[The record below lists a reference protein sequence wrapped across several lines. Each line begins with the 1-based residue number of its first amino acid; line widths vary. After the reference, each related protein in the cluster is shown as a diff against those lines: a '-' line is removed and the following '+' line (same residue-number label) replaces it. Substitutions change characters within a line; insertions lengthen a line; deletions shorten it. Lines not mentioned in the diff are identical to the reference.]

1 MFSWRPALTTYLT
14 PLLRYCLE
22 TTAAKLSD
30 EFHGVFSPETV
41 TRYVDASYAD
51 IGDRPTVGP
60 NFVPVIIERY
70 AREQLWAVAQSTGVV
85 EKALPEVLFVCERNA
100 GRSQMA
106 ACLAHHLSKGWIA
119 VRSAGSHPDEQIDP
133 TVVIAMAEIGLDVSH
148 EFPKP
153 LTDAVIRA
161 ADVVVTLGCGD
172 ACPVYPGKRYQDWP
186 VEDPVG
192 RGIDVVRRIRYELYH
207 HVWELIETLVPAANL
222 LELQGPKGGHS

>member
-1 MFSWRPALTTYLT
+1 LTAHLT

-41 TRYVDASYAD
+41 TRYIEAAYAD

-60 NFVPVIIERY
+60 NFMPVIIERF

-85 EKALPEVLFVCERNA
+85 EKPLPEVLFVCERNA

-133 TVVIAMAEIGLDVSH
+133 IVVTAMAEIGLDVSR

-153 LTDAVIRA
+153 LTDAVICA

-172 ACPVYPGKRYQDWP
+172 ACPVYPGRRYQDWP
-186 VEDPVG
+186 VDDPAGQSVE
-192 RGIDVVRRIRYELYH
+192 VVRRIRYELYH

-222 LELQGPKGGHS
+222 LELQGPKGGQS

>member
-1 MFSWRPALTTYLT
+1 VEADLTAHLS
-14 PLLRYCLE
+14 PLLRCCLE
-22 TTAAKLSD
+22 KSAARLSN
-30 EFHGVFSPETV
+30 EFCGVFSAETV
-41 TRYVDASYAD
+41 ARYVEASYAQ

-60 NFVPVIIERY
+60 NFLPVIIERF

-85 EKALPEVLFVCERNA
+85 EKPLPEVLFVCERNA

-106 ACLAHHLSKGWIA
+106 ACLAHHLSNGWVA
-119 VRSAGSHPDEQIDP
+119 VRSAGSHPDEHIDP
-133 TVVIAMAEIGLDVSH
+133 TVVAALAEIGLDVSH

-153 LTDAVIRA
+153 LTDEVIRA

-186 VEDPVG
+186 VDDPAG
-192 RGIDVVRRIRYELYH
+192 QSIEVVRRIRYELYH

-222 LELQGPKGGHS
+222 LELQRPTGGKP

>member
-1 MFSWRPALTTYLT
+1 VPAELT

-22 TTAAKLSD
+22 TTAAQLSD
-30 EFHGVFSPETV
+30 EFRGVFSPETV
-41 TRYVDASYAD
+41 RRYVEASYEQ

-60 NFVPVIIERY
+60 NFLPVIVERF
-70 AREQLWAVAQSTGVV
+70 ARDRLWAVAQSTGVV
-85 EKALPEVLFVCERNA
+85 EKTLPEVLFVCERNA

-106 ACLAHHLSKGWIA
+106 ACLAHHLSEGWIA

-133 TVVIAMAEIGLDVSH
+133 VVVAAMAEVGLDVST

-153 LTDAVIRA
+153 LTDEVIRA

-186 VEDPVG
+186 VADPAG
-192 RGIDVVRRIRYELYH
+192 QPLEVVRRIRYELH
-207 HVWELIETLVPAANL
+207 HRV
-222 LELQGPKGGHS
+222 

>member
-1 MFSWRPALTTYLT
+1 MTTHLT

-41 TRYVDASYAD
+41 TRYVEASYAD
-51 IGDRPTVGP
+51 IGERPAMGP
-60 NFVPVIIERY
+60 NFLPVIIERF

-85 EKALPEVLFVCERNA
+85 EKAPPEVLFVCERNA

-133 TVVIAMAEIGLDVSH
+133 IVVTAMAEIGLDVSR

-161 ADVVVTLGCGD
+161 ADVVGSAAASPMPRIVSGLDDRDARARRPRKQASAASRRCGSW
-172 ACPVYPGKRYQDWP
+172 Q
-186 VEDPVG
+186 G
-192 RGIDVVRRIRYELYH
+192 RRPRFVRPR
-207 HVWELIETLVPAANL
+207 
-222 LELQGPKGGHS
+222 